1 MRSGWN
7 IWFGK
12 TLCAQRCRHKHWHYS
27 TDVVTVLLHVQVLNI
42 LKEIIRDE
50 GMFDHRNPV
59 IILCGGELEKA
70 LNMKALHVTE
80 LRFVMPFLCFLHM
93 YLLPT

>member
-1 MRSGWN
+1 
-7 IWFGK
+7 
-12 TLCAQRCRHKHWHYS
+12 
-27 TDVVTVLLHVQVLNI
+27 